1 MLGKKERIIHEFF
14 KVSNLSSESKKTSQ
28 IKSYRFISVLD
39 KMIAQDLLKTVLSV
53 LSVLVV
59 IIVSRKFIK
68 VLAKAIEGNISDE
81 IVLSLLGLKILIAIG
96 NFLPVSIFMA
106 ILMVIGRMYRDQE
119 MAAVASAGGG
129 VFVIYRAVFLL
140 IFPLSI
146 VAAGFSMVST
156 PWAEAKINQLMHE
169 DQKKSDITGIAAG
182 RFSEYSQGELV
193 FYTENITVDKRMENV
208 FVQNRKS
215 EKLGIVNANYGRIKH
230 LPGGLFLVLE
240 KGERVQGVPGENNFI
255 IEKFD
260 EYAVLI
266 EKKETQLKQE
276 HYGIPSR
283 ILWAS
288 NDLLDVA
295 EIQNRLSIPLSVIFL
310 SLLAVPLAKIS
321 PRGGVYGSL
330 IVAFVIYFVYGN
342 LKRVSHSWVVNEI
355 IPASTGYIGIYL
367 LLLLLTGA
375 LLLRLYGAK
384 GLLMQFSSRGGA

>member
-1 MLGKKERIIHEFF
+1 MLGNKERIIHEFF
-14 KVSNLSSESKKTSQ
+14 TVSNLSSKSKKTGQ
-28 IKSYRFISVLD
+28 IKSYRFISILD

-193 FYTENITVDKRMENV
+193 FYTENITADKRMENV
-208 FVQNRKS
+208 FVQNRKT
-215 EKLGIVNANYGRIKH
+215 EKLGIVNADYGRIKH

-240 KGERVQGVPGENNFI
+240 QGERVQGVPGENNFI

-266 EKKETQLKQE
+266 EKKETQLEQD
-276 HYGIPSR
+276 HYGIPSKT
-283 ILWAS
+283 LWAS
-288 NDLLDVA
+288 DDLLDVA

-355 IPASTGYIGIYL
+355 IPASAGYIGIYL

-375 LLLRLYGAK
+375 LLLRLYGGK